1 MKTEIN
7 NKLDRLDKS
16 FNKFKDLLKS
26 DNTKF
31 KKIDIWLEKE
41 SNIFTKEAFKDNLN
55 NLYPRFKR
63 GQIIKVDFG
72 INIGAELSHTHF
84 AIVLNKDDTMHN
96 DNITV
101 VPITSK
107 KGYKRIYLGK
117 VLELAMPNTL
127 KYNLECYALITQLK
141 TISKKRVFSTKIKY
155 VCDVNILQCIDK
167 AIVKNLTNINLEYLE
182 ML

>member
-1 MKTEIN
+1 MEIEV
-7 NKLDRLDKS
+7 
-16 FNKFKDLLKS
+16 KD
-26 DNTKF
+26 
-31 KKIDIWLEKE
+31 KIDIACKNFKNVRKSGLLKFDKLDLWLLKE
-41 SNIFTKEAFKDNLN
+41 SNIFEEETGNINFKYLK
-55 NLYPRFKR
+55 YKR
-63 GQIIKVDFG
+63 GQIVKVDFG
-72 INIGAELSHTHF
+72 VHIGTELSHTHF